1 MNENRF
7 VAVGRIERLITTP
20 RGLKLV
26 IGGPGPVKGLVAVE
40 LRDAALVKMVSN
52 ANSGF
57 ATGDMV
63 SVSGRLEF
71 DVDTLQNVAIASPE
85 AVSRIARAAPGTA
98 QQTRAPVTSPA
109 GAGLFGVCQKPASGG
124 LQAEAAHL
132 PSIPQGFPAYT
143 PFDAEPVGLSDIP
156 L

>member
-52 ANSGF
+52 PNSGF
-57 ATGDMV
+57 ATGDTV

-71 DVDTLQNVAIASPE
+71 DVDTLQNVAIVSPE
-85 AVSRIARAAPGTA
+85 AVSRIARAAPRNGEPARATA
-98 QQTRAPVTSPA
+98 SPT
-109 GAGLFGVCQKPASGG
+109 GADLFGVCQKSSSGSPPAV
-124 LQAEAAHL
+124 AAHVPPL
-132 PSIPQGFPAYT
+132 PQGFPVCI
-143 PFDAEPVGLSDIP
+143 PLDAEPVWLSDIP